1 MKKIL
6 VIDDA
11 LPVREGIAAILGL
24 EGFEVIQAENG
35 LIGIQLARD
44 YLPDLIIC
52 DIIMPEL
59 NGYDTLAIL
68 RQDPTTAAIPFIF
81 LTAKVSR
88 EDMRRGMNIGADDY
102 LSKPFTTQ
110 ELLSAVKTRLEKQE
124 VVLKRSEK
132 KLEDLRGN
140 IIHAL
145 PHEFLTPLHG
155 ILGFSELLME
165 NYETV
170 GRQEIGE
177 MAQMIHLSATNLHK
191 LIQNFLVYAQIELIA
206 TDPKR
211 IAALRN
217 SVTEHPRMI
226 ISEVCWQK
234 AKQLE
239 REKDLALELTD
250 TKVQI
255 SEENLKKVIEEL
267 ISNAFKFS
275 QAGTPVHVTTTT
287 LNHFFIIEINNFGRG
302 MTSQQIADIGAYMQF
317 ERKFYEQQGTGLGLI
332 IAKRLV
338 ELHGGSLT
346 IQSIPSQKTTV
357 YVKLKRSISL

>member
-6 VIDDA
+6 VIDDTP
-11 LPVREGIAAILGL
+11 PVREGIAAILSF

-35 LIGIQLARD
+35 LIGIQLAREH
-44 YLPDLIIC
+44 LPDLIIC

-59 NGYDTLAIL
+59 DGYDTLAIL
-68 RQDPTTAAIPFIF
+68 RQDPTTVAIPFIF

-88 EDMRRGMNIGADDY
+88 EDMRQGMNIGADDY
-102 LSKPFTTQ
+102 LGKPFTTE

-124 VVLKRSEK
+124 VVLKQSEK

-140 IIHAL
+140 ISHAL

-165 NYETV
+165 NYETLE
-170 GRQEIGE
+170 RSEIGE
-177 MAQMIHLSATNLHK
+177 MARMIHTSATNLHK

-206 TDPKR
+206 ADPKR

-217 SVTEHPRMI
+217 SFTEHPKMI

-234 AKQLE
+234 AKQVE
-239 REKDLALELTD
+239 REKDLTLELTD
-250 TKVQI
+250 TRVQI
-255 SEENLKKVIEEL
+255 SEENLKKIVEEL
-267 ISNAFKFS
+267 ICNAFKFS
-275 QAGTPVHVTTTT
+275 QAGMPVRVATKVGH
-287 LNHFFIIEINNFGRG
+287 HFFTLEISNCGRG
-302 MTSQQIADIGAYMQF
+302 MTTQQIANVGAYMQF

-332 IAKRLV
+332 IVKRLV
-338 ELHGGSLT
+338 ELHGGNLT
-346 IQSIPSQKTTV
+346 IQSIPNYKTTI
-357 YVKLKRSISL
+357 YVKLRRSLPV